1 MIFYAKSGKKI
12 DVPDEEINKIALGL
26 GVSFSEAVQIWL
38 EDAEYEIN
46 EEQEALDASAK
57 KVKVNHGA
65 EEAKRGPK
73 KGTPRNVKVSNEK
86 KELFDTIVKNLDRC
100 WGVSRENIKILKE
113 NKLIEVT
120 FNDKTFKIDIIEC
133 RKMRK

>member
-1 MIFYAKSGKKI
+1 MIYYTEAGKKI
-12 DVPDEEINKIALGL
+12 DVPDEEINKIASGL
-26 GVSFSEAVQIWL
+26 GVSFGEAVQIWL

-46 EEQEALDASAK
+46 EEQEALDVSAK

-65 EEAKRGPK
+65 EEVKRGPK

-133 RKMRK
+133 RKPRN